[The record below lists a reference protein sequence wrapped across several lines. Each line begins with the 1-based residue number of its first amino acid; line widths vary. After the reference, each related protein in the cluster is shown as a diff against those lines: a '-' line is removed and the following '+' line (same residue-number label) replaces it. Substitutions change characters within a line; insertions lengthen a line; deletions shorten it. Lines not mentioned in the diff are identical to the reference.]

1 MVNDSSYLKFIE
13 QALELAKDIPKYFS
27 KYSNKIFCNKQKII
41 LLVLKQ
47 KLRTTYRGLIEI
59 LKTTEAL
66 VSAID
71 LKRIPHHSTLV
82 KFAKKL
88 KANLLNLLL
97 PYRKAKVVAV
107 DATGFE
113 LESKSYYYRRLQN
126 SDKKQKTKRF
136 MKLSITA
143 DIDKQLILAHKIRK
157 NNKRCNIEFRDM
169 LRDLNIRYV
178 IADKGYDSKQNRQFV
193 IKNNA
198 IPIIPVKRH
207 SNFYGYLRS
216 RKKINGNIYHQ
227 RSKIETIFS
236 CIKRKYGS
244 CLKARTCES
253 QKKELICKLIAYNVD
268 RLITLYKIIL
278 LGFQQS
284 PFAIE
289 LYYYI

>member
-1 MVNDSSYLKFIE
+1 MINDSNYLKFIE

-59 LKTTEAL
+59 LKTTETL
-66 VSAID
+66 VSAIE

-88 KANLLNLLL
+88 KANILDLLL
-97 PYRKAKVVAV
+97 PFRKAKIVAV
-107 DATGFE
+107 DSTGFE
-113 LESKSYYYRRLQN
+113 LESKSYYYRNIDTKLFNNFIRR
-126 SDKKQKTKRF
+126 TKRF
-136 MKLSITA
+136 IKLSLCA
-143 DIDKQLILAHKIRK
+143 DAHKQLILDYKIRIGPR
-157 NNKRCNIEFRDM
+157 NDNIDFKDILKELKVD
-169 LRDLNIRYV
+169 YV
-178 IADKGYDSKQNRQFV
+178 IADKGYSSKYNRKFV
-193 IKNNA
+193 LNKLKA
-198 IPIIPVKRH
+198 IPIIPRK
-207 SNFYGYLRS
+207 SNEKNRYAFDD
-216 RKKINGNIYHQ
+216 KIYHQ

-244 CLKARTCES
+244 VIRARS
-253 QKKELICKLIAYNVD
+253 FSAQKKEVICKLITYNID

-284 PFAIE
+284 QFKIY
-289 LYYYI
+289 LYITT